1 MFQYIK
7 IHLISKWTNLSWI
20 ILTKICL
27 CCMKYVIVK
36 LIFILTSHII
46 YDLAFSVLTENLL
59 ITLPQ
64 I

>member
-7 IHLISKWTNLSWI
+7 IHLISTWIDLSWI

-27 CCMKYVIVK
+27 SCMKYVIVK

-46 YDLAFSVLTENLL
+46 YDLAFNVLTENLL
-59 ITLPQ
+59 ITLSQ